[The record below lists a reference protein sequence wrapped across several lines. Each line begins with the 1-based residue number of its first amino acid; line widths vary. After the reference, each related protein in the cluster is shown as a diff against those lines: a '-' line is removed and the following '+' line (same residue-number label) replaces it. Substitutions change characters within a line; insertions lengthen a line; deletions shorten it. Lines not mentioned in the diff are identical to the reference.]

1 MAIMDKDIKPGG
13 MRKYRAGDIIFKEK
27 ELHPYMYKVLNGSVA
42 LYVNYEEDHEN
53 VLGILKEN
61 RFFGEIS
68 MLTGRPQVYTA
79 VALNDVLLM
88 SVNEEQLESFLSENR
103 GNTLGI
109 MKSMARIIVTQN
121 LNISMLMEDIKEI
134 LKDLPDENALDPKV
148 VTKLKQYQL
157 KYVEKTYTPEESF
170 FSAEV

>member
-1 MAIMDKDIKPGG
+1 
-13 MRKYRAGDIIFKEK
+13 
-27 ELHPYMYKVLNGSVA
+27 
-42 LYVNYEEDHEN
+42 
-53 VLGILKEN
+53 
-61 RFFGEIS
+61 

-88 SVNEEQLESFLSENR
+88 RVSEEQMESFLSENR

-109 MKSMARIIVTQN
+109 MKSMARIIVTQS
-121 LNISMLMEDIKEI
+121 LDISMLMEDLNEI

-148 VTKLKQYQL
+148 VTRLKQYQL
-157 KYVEKTYTPEESF
+157 KYVEKTYNPEDSF

>member
-1 MAIMDKDIKPGG
+1 MACEVKPGG
-13 MRKYRAGDIIFKEK
+13 MKRYLAGDIVFKEK
-27 ELHPYMYKVLNGSVA
+27 EIHPYMYKVLKGSVA
-42 LYVNYEEDHEN
+42 LYVNHEKEHEN
-53 VLGILKEN
+53 VLGILEEN

-88 SVNEEQLESFLSENR
+88 RVSEEQLESFLSENR

-109 MKSMARIIVTQN
+109 MKSMAKIIVTQS
-121 LNISMLMEDIKEI
+121 LDISMLMEDLNEI
-134 LKDLPDENALDPKV
+134 LKDLPDDNALDPKV
-148 VTKLKQYQL
+148 VTRLKQYQL
-157 KYVEKTYTPEESF
+157 KYVEKTYNPEDSF